1 MEETVKG
8 RDKQVKT
15 METVETVETVK
26 TVETEETETRVE
38 TATVERVV
46 DCPVDRVGT
55 LQGGDARGDARRD
68 TGGDAGGDAG
78 GSARRDAGGNAGG
91 GAGGDA
97 RRDVG
102 EDAENGGDAWMF
114 TAHPHKTLRGRRL
127 EEVQRTPRHTTWPPQ

>member
-1 MEETVKG
+1 M
-8 RDKQVKT
+8 
-15 METVETVETVK
+15 ETVK

-38 TATVERVV
+38 TEETETRGGTATVERVV
-46 DCPVDRVGT
+46 DCPVDRVGA
-55 LQGGDARGDARRD
+55 LQGGDARRDARK
-68 TGGDAGGDAG
+68 
-78 GSARRDAGGNAGG
+78 DAGGNAGG

-102 EDAENGGDAWMF
+102 EDAEKGGDAWMF